1 MKEEKEMGITK
12 SHIGFIAEEV
22 EESIPEKVENILVE
36 VDGIK
41 KLSYIKLNSILWGA
55 VREQQQK
62 IEHLETR
69 LFEVENFIKDAS
81 AEASRGSRDFVK
93 TKNLK
98 QKQNLK
104 FKHFISCIY
113 YKGSKQSTVKHT
125 CMEEIN
131 NINEDELD
139 ISKIDKLQ
147 IKAIKEMSEKIKEIE
162 DKKSDRIMYKLPA
175 INLCSYS
182 LI

>member
-1 MKEEKEMGITK
+1 
-12 SHIGFIAEEV
+12 
-22 EESIPEKVENILVE
+22 
-36 VDGIK
+36 
-41 KLSYIKLNSILWGA
+41 
-55 VREQQQK
+55 
-62 IEHLETR
+62 
-69 LFEVENFIKDAS
+69 
-81 AEASRGSRDFVK
+81 
-93 TKNLK
+93 
-98 QKQNLK
+98 
-104 FKHFISCIY
+104 
-113 YKGSKQSTVKHT
+113 
-125 CMEEIN
+125 MEEIN